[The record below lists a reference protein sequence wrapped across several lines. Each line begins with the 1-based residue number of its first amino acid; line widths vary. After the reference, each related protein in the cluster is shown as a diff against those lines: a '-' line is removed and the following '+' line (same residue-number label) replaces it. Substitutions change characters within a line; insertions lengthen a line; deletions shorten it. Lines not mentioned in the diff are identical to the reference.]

1 MLSPAM
7 LWGGGNPKLISII
20 GKGLLAY
27 TNDLKNWVQVDLSS
41 SVDSAGRGVAY
52 NSTNDVLM
60 MSNLGVV
67 GNFPQQVRK
76 TKLGTF
82 KNKSSYS
89 NALPA
94 SGYNPSAG
102 KLTYDYGK
110 WLYGDVN
117 SRVALSSNDGLNW
130 TNFNTWGSSATRNP
144 SIVRYFN
151 SAARYTT
158 CYPNV
163 SPIGVSP
170 SGSFNSATWSVT
182 ATGFTSQTRFIAE
195 GTAGNFLA
203 LGGSTTV
210 GQIAT
215 STNLTTWTSR
225 TWITG
230 TPLPN
235 WAVWNGTTWV
245 IVANG
250 GNIATS
256 TDAISWTSRTSGV
269 AVNLLWVDWDSN
281 NNQFI
286 AVGNDMAILTSTD
299 GIDWTNKQAVTTNFS
314 TPTVPIQT
322 IRVS

>member
-7 LWGGGNPKLISII
+7 LWGNGKPKLISII

-27 TNDLKNWVQVDLSS
+27 TNDLKNWVQVDVSS
-41 SVDSAGRGVAY
+41 SVDNTGKGIAY

-60 MSNLGVV
+60 ISNLGSV

-76 TKLGTF
+76 TKLATF
-82 KNKSSYS
+82 KNKTSYS

-110 WLYGDVN
+110 WLYGDIN
-117 SRVALSSNDGLNW
+117 TRVAQSIDNGSTW

-144 SIVRYFN
+144 SIVRYFD
-151 SAARYTT
+151 SAARYVS

-163 SPIGVSP
+163 QQIGVSP
-170 SGSFNSATWSVT
+170 SGSFNSTWSVT
-182 ATGFTSQTRFIAE
+182 NTPFTSQTRFVAE
-195 GTAGNFLA
+195 GTTGNFLA
-203 LGGSTTV
+203 LGGSTTT
-210 GQIAT
+210 GQIGT

-225 TWITG
+225 TWINSS
-230 TPLPN
+230 LPN
-235 WAVWNGTTWV
+235 WAAWNGTTWV
-245 IVANG
+245 VVANG
-250 GNIATS
+250 GSIGTS

-269 AVNLLWVDWDSN
+269 ATNLLWVDWDSN
-281 NNQFI
+281 KNQFI
-286 AVGNDMAILTSTD
+286 TVGNNMTILTSTD
-299 GIDWTNKQAVTTNFS
+299 GINWTNNNAVTTNFS
-314 TPTVPIQT
+314 STTIPIQT

>member
-7 LWGGGNPKLISII
+7 LWGNGKPKLISII

-27 TNDLKNWVQVDLSS
+27 TNDLKNWIQVDVSS
-41 SVDSAGRGVAY
+41 SVDNTGKGIAY

-60 MSNLGVV
+60 ISNLGNA

-76 TKLGTF
+76 TKLATF
-82 KNKSSYS
+82 KNKTSYS

-110 WLYGDVN
+110 WLYGDIN
-117 SRVALSSNDGLNW
+117 TRVAQSIDNGSTW

-144 SIVRYFN
+144 SIVRYFD
-151 SAARYTT
+151 SAARYVS

-163 SPIGVSP
+163 QQIGVSP
-170 SGSFNSATWSVT
+170 SGSFNSTWSIT
-182 ATGFTSQTRFIAE
+182 SNGFTNQTRFVEE
-195 GTAGNFLA
+195 GSTGNFLA

-215 STNLTTWTSR
+215 STNLTAWTSR
-225 TWITG
+225 TWINSS
-230 TPLPN
+230 LPN

-250 GNIATS
+250 GSIGTS

-269 AVNLLWVDWDSN
+269 ATNLLWVDWDSN
-281 NNQFI
+281 KNQFI
-286 AVGNDMAILTSTD
+286 TVGNNMTILTSTD
-299 GIDWTNKQAVTTNFS
+299 GINWTNNNAVTTNFS
-314 TPTVPIQT
+314 STTIPIQT

>member
-7 LWGGGNPKLISII
+7 LWGNGKPKLISII

-27 TNDLKNWVQVDLSS
+27 TNDLKNWIQVDVSS
-41 SVDSAGRGVAY
+41 SLDTTGKGIAY
-52 NSTNDVLM
+52 NSTNDVM
-60 MSNLGVV
+60 MISNLGSV

-76 TKLGTF
+76 TKLATF
-82 KNKSSYS
+82 KNKTSYS

-110 WLYGDVN
+110 WLYGDIN
-117 SRVALSSNDGLNW
+117 TRVAQSIDNGSTW
-130 TNFNTWGSSATRNP
+130 TNFNTFGSSATRNP
-144 SIVRYFN
+144 SIVRYFD
-151 SAARYTT
+151 SAARYVS

-163 SPIGVSP
+163 QQIGVSP
-170 SGSFNSATWSVT
+170 SGSFNSAFWSVIS
-182 ATGFTSQTRFIAE
+182 TGFTNQTRFVEE
-195 GTAGNFLA
+195 GSTGNFLA

-215 STNLTTWTSR
+215 STNLTAWTSR
-225 TWITG
+225 TWINSS
-230 TPLPN
+230 LPN

-250 GNIATS
+250 GSIATS
-256 TDAISWTSRTSGV
+256 NDAVSWTSRTSGV
-269 AVNLLWVDWDSN
+269 ATNLLWVDWDSN
-281 NNQFI
+281 KNQFI
-286 AVGNDMAILTSTD
+286 TVGNNMTILTSTD
-299 GIDWTNKQAVTTNFS
+299 GINWTNNNAVTTNFS
-314 TPTVPIQT
+314 STTIPIQT